1 MAAPTNSPWALST
14 LSNIP
19 VYIEGEGTVLYN
31 NKAEPSIEIQ
41 NSGLLYGSALTF
53 QHINYQFNM
62 LYDNIEYLKNPE
74 VTVVI
79 DSTIARTFTLA
90 DRAKYI
96 RFTNASAINYTINQG
111 IATVGTKIK
120 VRQGANG
127 VVTLVPGSGVTF
139 NRPVGKAA
147 KTSGTETTITAIKI
161 SEGSGIES
169 WDLYGELG
177 T

>member
-1 MAAPTNSPWALST
+1 MPAPVNSPWAIST
-14 LSNIP
+14 LTNIP
-19 VYIEGEGTVLYN
+19 VYVEGEGIVLYD
-31 NKAEPSIEIQ
+31 NKNQPSAEIQ

-62 LYDNIEYLKNPE
+62 IYDNIEYLKNPE
-74 VTVVI
+74 VTVVV
-79 DSTIARTFTLA
+79 DSTTARTFTLA

-96 RFTNASAINYTINQG
+96 RFTNTSSINYTINQG

-120 VRQGANG
+120 VRQGGNG
-127 VVTLVPGSGVTF
+127 VVTLQPGSGVTF
-139 NRPVGKAA
+139 NRPAGKAA

-161 SEGSGIES
+161 SEGSGVES